1 MINYLEIARNE
12 YGEKVCEACRSY
24 GTTQECE
31 CLMCETK
38 VIQELVK
45 IIDEYKKYDGF
56 LIAHGFFG
64 DSFAVGHQNKIVKE
78 EPPYLDLGGPLD

>member
-1 MINYLEIARNE
+1 MINYLEIAKNE
-12 YGEKVCEACRSY
+12 YGEEVCAACRKF

-56 LIAHGFFG
+56 LAAHGMFG
-64 DSFAVGHQNKIVKE
+64 PASDN
-78 EPPYLDLGGPLD
+78 GGSTK